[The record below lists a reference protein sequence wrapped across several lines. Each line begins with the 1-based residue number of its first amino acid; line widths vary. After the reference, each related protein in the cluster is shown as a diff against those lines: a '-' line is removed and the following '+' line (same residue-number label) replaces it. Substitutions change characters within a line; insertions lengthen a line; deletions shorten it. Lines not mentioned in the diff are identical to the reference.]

1 MRVVRTMG
9 QRSSLSSPESANPF
23 AIKPMT
29 GARNSTRLNYV
40 PMGLRGRGR
49 AEGIS
54 KFASRIVPAGEFPFH
69 SIQSFNSVTEPTP
82 SQ

>member
-1 MRVVRTMG
+1 
-9 QRSSLSSPESANPF
+9 
-23 AIKPMT
+23 MT